1 MQIKFTKPEMEKLLE
16 LLNIAEWVLTS
27 EDVDEDERKE
37 PYLKLLQRL
46 YHVAYEGGMTK
57 EIVYDKAANDYYFNE
72 DWEEEVQARDFIE
85 EYEDASFWDE
95 LVFRLAD
102 RDIDRKMNGKPPK
115 NFEEHVA
122 MFTKIQSKYEE
133 EFEKNNLEN
142 LEIVAPKAKPAKA
155 EKNTKASSAKK
166 TAPKKASPA
175 GKTVKASA
183 TKKASPKK
191 APAKKTAKTKKA

>member
-46 YHVAYEGGMTK
+46 YHEAYEGGMTK

-142 LEIVAPKAKPAKA
+142 LEIVASKAKPEKPAKPAKT

-166 TAPKKASPA
+166 AASKKA
-175 GKTVKASA
+175 T
-183 TKKASPKK
+183 
-191 APAKKTAKTKKA
+191 PAKKTAKTKKG